1 MAIDAEEEMVELV
14 EEALLEMFIKS
25 TSSTAATPATSATS
39 SPSLPPST
47 PPPND
52 IRFIFERLNANIDD
66 DCNDNEPG
74 GTTSTATTITVS
86 TLTSSATTNVNAKAA
101 AAAVSNANLVNDE
114 IRTDA
119 LWNIPASKK
128 SLRTRNPIRA
138 IVDPIMAAAAA
149 SSAAKVASSDT
160 SDNNDLGGG
169 KDQISLAVSLLSSSS

>member
-1 MAIDAEEEMVELV
+1 MAIEDEEEMVELV

-25 TSSTAATPATSATS
+25 PSSTAATPATSATS

-114 IRTDA
+114 IRTDP

-138 IVDPIMAAAAA
+138 IVDPIMAAAA
-149 SSAAKVASSDT
+149 SSAAKVASSGT
-160 SDNNDLGGG
+160 SDNNDHGGG
-169 KDQISLAVSLLSSSS
+169 EDQISLAVSLLSISS

>member
-1 MAIDAEEEMVELV
+1 MAIEDEEEMVELV

-25 TSSTAATPATSATS
+25 PSSTAATPATSATS

-66 DCNDNEPG
+66 DYNDNEPG

-101 AAAVSNANLVNDE
+101 VAAAVSNANLVNDKYN
-114 IRTDA
+114 TNS

-138 IVDPIMAAAAA
+138 IVDPIMAAAA
-149 SSAAKVASSDT
+149 SSAAKVASSGT
-160 SDNNDLGGG
+160 SDNNDHGGG
-169 KDQISLAVSLLSSSS
+169 EDQISLAVSLLSISS

>member
-1 MAIDAEEEMVELV
+1 MAIEDEEEMVELV

-25 TSSTAATPATSATS
+25 PSSTAATPATSATS

-101 AAAVSNANLVNDE
+101 AAAVSNANLVNDKYN
-114 IRTDA
+114 TNS

-138 IVDPIMAAAAA
+138 IVDPIMAAAA

-169 KDQISLAVSLLSSSS
+169 KDQISLAVSLLSISS